1 MFNLE
6 QSIAKW
12 RQQMLA
18 AGIKSPMPLEE
29 LESHLREEIQ
39 RQLESGMD
47 PQQAFE
53 MSVSV
58 VGQTG
63 ALRCEFKKV
72 EGAATKRVG
81 IVAAFFGMMMIVWVF
96 IRHHEMGPPWR
107 GDQLGWILFSLIVI
121 FFGLGAAFFNFNLGN
136 DREVRL
142 WKLAGISYSLFAL
155 WVSMMLIFRFLIMPQ
170 MNVRFTTLDRTLSF
184 IALAIIVM
192 AVLGWRWLAK
202 ILPVIHSR
210 RIRTIVG
217 IVCCLLGPVSMALFI
232 LFIAPQLRGF
242 PAMFVYVLWIWMWTI
257 IAMLGSVGYG
267 LAEAAHRQTEA
278 IDS

>member
-6 QSIAKW
+6 QSIAEW

-18 AGIKSPMPLEE
+18 AGIKTPVPLEE
-29 LESHLREEIQ
+29 LESHLREEIW
-39 RQLESGMD
+39 RLLDSGMD
-47 PQQAFE
+47 PQKAFE
-53 MSVSV
+53 MSVTEI
-58 VGQTG
+58 GQTG

-72 EGAATKRVG
+72 EGTTTKRVG
-81 IVAAFFGMMMIVWVF
+81 IVAAFFGMMMIVWVLF
-96 IRHHEMGPPWR
+96 RHHEMGPLWR
-107 GDQLGWILFSLIVI
+107 GDQLGWILVSLIVV

-155 WVSMMLIFRFLIMPQ
+155 WVSLMLILRFLIMPQ
-170 MNVRFTTLDRTLSF
+170 LSIRFNAVDRTLSF
-184 IALAIIVM
+184 IALAIIM
-192 AVLGWRWLAK
+192 TAVFGWRWLAK

-210 RIRTIVG
+210 RVRTIVG

-278 IDS
+278 IDT